1 MWSETTRAV
10 LRRPWGMQ
18 GEYAT
23 GVLERLTLF
32 TDLDGVRK
40 HACYTIEPR
49 DQVARSGWVGFCQ

>member
-1 MWSETTRAV
+1 
-10 LRRPWGMQ
+10 MQ